1 MTLCSLIGSRIRC
14 GEQIDTRVGGCNCH
28 SFRIID
34 GQGLQLY
41 RRVQAPRGARRDR
54 SSTYNPGTRIS
65 TGVPGHVIDLTV
77 PGCRLQS
84 TLLLDAGESVQL
96 RVQVEGRKPLRID
109 LGVVRW
115 VQDNMAGIEF
125 IRMSEEDQ
133 VRLRQLVGFVGT
145 RPPLRTQWS
154 EAPLCVGY

>member
-1 MTLCSLIGSRIRC
+1 VTPRYSARKPATGKVTLSC
-14 GEQIDTRVGGCNCH
+14 
-28 SFRIID
+28 
-34 GQGLQLY
+34 
-41 RRVQAPRGARRDR
+41 GARIGD
-54 SSTYNPGTRIS
+54 
-65 TGVPGHVIDLTV
+65 GHVIDLTV

-145 RPPLRTQWS
+145 RPPLRTRWS